1 MTHTER
7 VSAIAILGFTER
19 QADFLVQVMLHSG
32 VCLGRQY
39 CTFAGIVRGQKM
51 VDFFRKLVVER
62 YATPYPCG
70 HSKARVY
77 HVHHV
82 KLYDAIGQRDARFRK
97 RTALAHAIERL
108 MILDHVIAHRGF
120 TWLGAEH
127 DKLAHFLTTTS
138 LRREELPRLA
148 FGQGADVVIR
158 YFPDKLPIGVSLDG
172 RVHVLLYLLLDP
184 VPHDFRT
191 FLRRHAE
198 LLRALPAW
206 SIRLLVPTGVK
217 GEVVDAYQ
225 RAFREEL
232 ATPLHPQVA
241 NELRWFY
248 QTADVTASAED
259 ARLRRARR
267 AFGAPRFRALRRAWL
282 LDGERVVDVAMST
295 SLSDAIARD
304 EGRFECHELPRQYFH
319 LAPLVGTA

>member
-1 MTHTER
+1 MTHKAR
-7 VSAIAILGFTER
+7 VGAVAALGFTER

-51 VDFFRKLVVER
+51 VDFFQKLVSER

-70 HSKARVY
+70 HNKARVF
-77 HVHHV
+77 HLHHV

-97 RTALAHAIERL
+97 RTTLARAIERL
-108 MILDHVIAHRGF
+108 MILDHVIAHRDF
-120 TWLGAEH
+120 TWLGAEQ

-138 LRREELPRLA
+138 VRREELPRLA
-148 FGQGADVVIR
+148 FGKGADVAVR
-158 YFPDKLPIGVSLDG
+158 YFPDKLPIGVSGDT
-172 RVHVLLYLLLDP
+172 RFHVLLYLLLDP
-184 VPHDFRT
+184 APHDFRT

-206 SIRLLVPTGVK
+206 SIRLMVPTGID
-217 GEVVDAYQ
+217 GDVVDAYQ
-225 RAFREEL
+225 QAFREEL

-241 NELRWFY
+241 SELRWFY
-248 QTADVTASAED
+248 RAADVTASAEQ

-282 LDGERVVDVAMST
+282 LDGDRVVDVAMSP
-295 SLSDAIARD
+295 SLSEAISRD
-304 EGRFECHELPRQYFH
+304 EGRLECHELSRQYFH
-319 LAPLVGTA
+319 LSPLVGSA